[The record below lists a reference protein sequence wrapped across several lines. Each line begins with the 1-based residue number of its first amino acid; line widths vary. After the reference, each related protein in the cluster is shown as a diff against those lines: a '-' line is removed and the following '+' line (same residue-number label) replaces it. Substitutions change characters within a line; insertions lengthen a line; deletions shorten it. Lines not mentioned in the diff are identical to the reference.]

1 MFSSTGFDLL
11 LLAAGISDPPVGEE
25 VASIVADTPT
35 VANFEEV
42 EFVNKT
48 TNNTFLEGVSMII
61 SSTPIRRSGVITFTD
76 PRQTLP
82 LDLSVSM
89 IENEQPLN
97 LTIHTSDVPLDLAM
111 PKSNTPKNLATE
123 KTTNLCGD
131 TRTESKL
138 NHIISSVHSSR
149 DSSRICRI
157 SGKIFKRSVYFAGD
171 LDKIFK
177 KPSPDSD
184 GNGLRFQKNM
194 CFRYQTTL
202 PGCIELKYD
211 ISNPTWSQFI
221 FGSANIRTVV

>member
-48 TNNTFLEGVSMII
+48 TNEGVSMII

-89 IENEQPLN
+89 IENEHPLN

-111 PKSNTPKNLATE
+111 PKSNTPKKLATE
-123 KTTNLCGD
+123 KTINLCGD

-157 SGKIFKRSVYFAGD
+157 SGKIFKRSVYFAGT
-171 LDKIFK
+171 KRHF
-177 KPSPDSD
+177 PDVLSS
-184 GNGLRFQKNM
+184 NTI
-194 CFRYQTTL
+194 YQIQ
-202 PGCIELKYD
+202 PGHSSYLGVLI
-211 ISNPTWSQFI
+211 
-221 FGSANIRTVV
+221 